1 MGECAARRIVYGRG
15 DAAAKDCC
23 LVVHWMSSLVLSHML
38 SYDYLHLMTV
48 STSKK
53 LRKLVRSVSHVPG
66 MLCLP

>member
-1 MGECAARRIVYGRG
+1 
-15 DAAAKDCC
+15 
-23 LVVHWMSSLVLSHML
+23 MSSLVLSHML

-53 LRKLVRSVSHVPG
+53 LRTLVRSVSHVPG

>member
-1 MGECAARRIVYGRG
+1 
-15 DAAAKDCC
+15 
-23 LVVHWMSSLVLSHML
+23 MSSLVLSHML

-53 LRKLVRSVSHVPG
+53 LRKLVRSVSQVPG